1 MLSGR
6 FSNRRVAG
14 NLRSLVPKQ
23 QESEVEMD
31 EDVRAEMDKVANGG
45 ANGDVI
51 KVGVMIDSLS
61 K

>member
-1 MLSGR
+1 M
-6 FSNRRVAG
+6 
-14 NLRSLVPKQ
+14 PKQ
-23 QESEVEMD
+23 QGSEVEID

-61 K
+61 REVRVRSSIFL